1 MINEY
6 ITEWIQNN
14 PLLIEFLILPCL
26 SIIYNEVWNY
36 VKKWF
41 SNYKTRRY
49 QNALA
54 KRLGESYPFYKKN
67 FFLGAPERLF
77 LL

>member
-6 ITEWIQNN
+6 IAEWIQNN
-14 PLLIEFLILPCL
+14 PLLIEFLILPFL
-26 SIIYNEVWNY
+26 SIIYNEVWNH

-49 QNALA
+49 QNALV
-54 KRLGESYPFYKKN
+54 KRLGESYLFLKKKI
-67 FFLGAPERLF
+67 FLGAPERLF

>member
-1 MINEY
+1 MNNEY

-14 PLLIEFLILPCL
+14 PSLIEFLILPCI
-26 SIIYNEVWNY
+26 SIIYNEVWNH

-49 QNALA
+49 QDALA
-54 KRLGESYPFYKKN
+54 KRLAESY
-67 FFLGAPERLF
+67 F
-77 LL
+77 LLKRISF